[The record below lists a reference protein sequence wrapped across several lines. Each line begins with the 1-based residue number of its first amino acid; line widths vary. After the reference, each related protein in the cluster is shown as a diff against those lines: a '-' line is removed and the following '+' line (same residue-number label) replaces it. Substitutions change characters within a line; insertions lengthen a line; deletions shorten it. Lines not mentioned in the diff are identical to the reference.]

1 MKRKYLWLI
10 SGIPVLLVVV
20 AAYLLFPVMGA
31 KNAND
36 KVYVAAEDAGRID
49 VISPK
54 SQSVIASI
62 DLANNDNVDGAM
74 YMTHNVQVAP
84 DEKSVWVTANAMA
97 NHTASLKTRI
107 VNKLFPTAYANEGHD
122 EVSTAADQVVVIDP
136 LTDKITRRIDVGS
149 DLHLAHV
156 VLTPDSKFALVSSQ
170 NKGEVYKIDTE
181 TFKVVATAKAKSNA
195 QPHGLRISPDGKF
208 AYVALMGDKS
218 IGKLNLSTL
227 TFEYIPLNGTPV
239 QTGITADGKYA
250 LASVFT
256 GKSLAIVDTANE
268 SVRYAS
274 LPSDAKGPLQL
285 YPSSDVRYAYVADQ
299 GNDFGQPAGNSLY
312 KVDVQ
317 QAKTVQTIRVGTAP
331 HGVVVSPDDKYTYV
345 TNMESND
352 VSVVDNKAGKEVA
365 RISVGKKPNGISYWA
380 KP

>member
-1 MKRKYLWLI
+1 MKRKYLWLTGGI
-10 SGIPVLLVVV
+10 SVLLIV
-20 AAYLLFPVMGA
+20 AAAFLLFPVMGA
-31 KNAND
+31 NNAND

-54 SQSVIASI
+54 SRSVTAKI
-62 DLANNDNVDGAM
+62 DLANKEDADGTM
-74 YMTHNVQVAP
+74 YMAHNVQVAP
-84 DEKSVWVTANAMA
+84 DGKSIWVTANAMA

-107 VNKLFPTAYANEGHD
+107 LDKLFATAYADEGHN
-122 EVSTAADQVVVIDP
+122 EASTSSDQVIVIDP
-136 LTDKITRRIDVGS
+136 LTDKITRRIDIGS

-170 NKGEVYKIDTE
+170 NKAEVYKIDTE
-181 TFKVVATAKAKSNA
+181 TFKVVGTAKAKTNA
-195 QPHGLRISPDGKF
+195 QPHGLRVSPDGKY

-218 IGKLNLSTL
+218 IGKLSLATL
-227 TFEYIPLNGTPV
+227 AFEYIPLNGTPV

-256 GKSLAIVDTANE
+256 GKSVAIADTAT
-268 SVRYAS
+268 SKVRYAL
-274 LPSDAKGPLQL
+274 LPNDAQGPLQL
-285 YPSSDVRYAYVADQ
+285 YPSSDARYAYVADQ

-317 QAKTVQTIRVGTAP
+317 QAKTVQTIPVGTAP
-331 HGVVVSPDDKYTYV
+331 HGVVLSPDDRYTYV

-352 VSVVDNKAGKEVA
+352 VSVVDNNAGKEVA
-365 RISVGKKPNGISYWA
+365 RIKVGKKPNGISYWT
-380 KP
+380 KQ

>member
-1 MKRKYLWLI
+1 MKRKYLWFTGGI
-10 SGIPVLLVVV
+10 SVLLIV
-20 AAYLLFPVMGA
+20 AAALLLFPVMGA

-54 SQSVIASI
+54 SRSVIAKI
-62 DLANNDNVDGAM
+62 DLANKEDADGTM
-74 YMTHNVQVAP
+74 YMAHNVQVAP
-84 DEKSVWVTANAMA
+84 DGKSVWVTANAMA

-107 VNKLFPTAYANEGHD
+107 LNNLFPTAYADEGHD
-122 EVSTAADQVVVIDP
+122 EASTSSDQVVVIDP
-136 LTDKITRRIDVGS
+136 LTDKITRRIDIGS

-156 VLTPDSKFALVSSQ
+156 VLTPDSRFALVSSQ
-170 NKGEVYKIDTE
+170 NKGDVYKIDTE
-181 TFKVVATAKAKSNA
+181 TFKVVATAKAKTNA
-195 QPHGLRISPDGKF
+195 QPHGLRISPDGKY

-218 IGKLNLSTL
+218 IGKLSLSTL
-227 TFEYIPLNGTPV
+227 AFEYIPLNGTPV
-239 QTGITADGKYA
+239 QTGITTDGKYA

-256 GKSLAIVDTANE
+256 DKSMAIVDTATSN
-268 SVRYAS
+268 VRYAK

-285 YPSSDVRYAYVADQ
+285 YPLSDARYAYVADQ

-317 QAKTVQTIRVGTAP
+317 QAKTVQTIPVGTAP
-331 HGVVVSPDDKYTYV
+331 HGVVVSPDDRYTYV

-352 VSVVDNKAGKEVA
+352 VSVVDNNAGKEVA
-365 RISVGKKPNGISYWA
+365 RIKVGKKPNGISYWT
-380 KP
+380 KQ

>member
-1 MKRKYLWLI
+1 MKKKYLWFTGGI
-10 SGIPVLLVVV
+10 SVLLIV
-20 AAYLLFPVMGA
+20 AAALLLFPVMGA

-54 SQSVIASI
+54 SRSVIAKI
-62 DLANNDNVDGAM
+62 DLANKEDADGTM
-74 YMTHNVQVAP
+74 YMAHNVQVAP
-84 DEKSVWVTANAMA
+84 DGKSVWVTANAMA

-107 VNKLFPTAYANEGHD
+107 LNNLFPTAYADEGHD
-122 EVSTAADQVVVIDP
+122 EASTSSDQVVVINP
-136 LTDKITRRIDVGS
+136 LTDKITRRIDIGS

-156 VLTPDSKFALVSSQ
+156 VLTPDSRFALVSSQ
-170 NKGEVYKIDTE
+170 NKGDVYKIDTE
-181 TFKVVATAKAKSNA
+181 TFKVVATAKAKTNA
-195 QPHGLRISPDGKF
+195 QPHGLRISPDGKY

-218 IGKLNLSTL
+218 IGKLSLSTL
-227 TFEYIPLNGTPV
+227 AFEYIPLNGTPV
-239 QTGITADGKYA
+239 QTGITTDGKYA

-256 GKSLAIVDTANE
+256 DKSMAIVDTATSNI
-268 SVRYAS
+268 RYAK

-285 YPSSDVRYAYVADQ
+285 YPLSDARYAYVADQ

-317 QAKTVQTIRVGTAP
+317 QAKTVQTIPVGTAP
-331 HGVVVSPDDKYTYV
+331 HGVVVSPDDRYTYV

-352 VSVVDNKAGKEVA
+352 VSVVDNNAGKEVA
-365 RISVGKKPNGISYWA
+365 RIKVGKKPNGISYWT
-380 KP
+380 KQ

>member
-1 MKRKYLWLI
+1 MKRKYLWFTGGI
-10 SGIPVLLVVV
+10 SVLLIV
-20 AAYLLFPVMGA
+20 AAALLLFPVMGA

-54 SQSVIASI
+54 SRSVIAKI
-62 DLANNDNVDGAM
+62 DLANKEDADGTM
-74 YMTHNVQVAP
+74 YMAHNVQVAP
-84 DEKSVWVTANAMA
+84 DGKSVWVTANAMA

-107 VNKLFPTAYANEGHD
+107 LNNLFPTAYADEGHD
-122 EVSTAADQVVVIDP
+122 EASTSSDQVVVIDP
-136 LTDKITRRIDVGS
+136 LTDKITRRIDIGS

-156 VLTPDSKFALVSSQ
+156 VLTPDSRFALVSSQ
-170 NKGEVYKIDTE
+170 NKGDVYKIDTE
-181 TFKVVATAKAKSNA
+181 TFKVVATAKAKTNA
-195 QPHGLRISPDGKF
+195 QPHGLRISPDGKY

-218 IGKLNLSTL
+218 IGKLSLSTL
-227 TFEYIPLNGTPV
+227 AFEYIPLNGTPV
-239 QTGITADGKYA
+239 QTGITTDGRYA

-256 GKSLAIVDTANE
+256 DKSMAIVDTATSN
-268 SVRYAS
+268 VRYAK

-285 YPSSDVRYAYVADQ
+285 YPLSDARYAYVADQ

-317 QAKTVQTIRVGTAP
+317 QAKTVQTIPVGTAP
-331 HGVVVSPDDKYTYV
+331 HGVVVSPDDRYTYV

-352 VSVVDNKAGKEVA
+352 VSVVDNSAGKEVA
-365 RISVGKKPNGISYWA
+365 RIKVGKKPNGISYWT
-380 KP
+380 KQ

>member
-1 MKRKYLWLI
+1 MKRKYLWFTGGI
-10 SGIPVLLVVV
+10 SVLLIV
-20 AAYLLFPVMGA
+20 AAALLLFPVMGA

-54 SQSVIASI
+54 SRSVIAKI
-62 DLANNDNVDGAM
+62 DLANKEDADGTM
-74 YMTHNVQVAP
+74 YMAHNVQVAP
-84 DEKSVWVTANAMA
+84 DGKSVWVTANAMA

-107 VNKLFPTAYANEGHD
+107 LNNLFPTAYADEGHD
-122 EVSTAADQVVVIDP
+122 EASTSSDQVVVIDP
-136 LTDKITRRIDVGS
+136 LTDKITRRIDIGS

-156 VLTPDSKFALVSSQ
+156 VLTPDSRFALVSSQ
-170 NKGEVYKIDTE
+170 NKGDVYKIDTE
-181 TFKVVATAKAKSNA
+181 TFKVVATAKAKTNA
-195 QPHGLRISPDGKF
+195 QPHGLRISPDGKY

-218 IGKLNLSTL
+218 IGKLSLSTL
-227 TFEYIPLNGTPV
+227 AFEYIPLNGTPV
-239 QTGITADGKYA
+239 QTGITTDGRYA

-256 GKSLAIVDTANE
+256 DKSMAIVDTATSN
-268 SVRYAS
+268 VRYAK

-285 YPSSDVRYAYVADQ
+285 YPLSDARYAYVADQ

-317 QAKTVQTIRVGTAP
+317 QAKTVQTIPVGTAP
-331 HGVVVSPDDKYTYV
+331 HGVVVSPDDRYTYV

-352 VSVVDNKAGKEVA
+352 VSVVDNNAGKEVA
-365 RISVGKKPNGISYWA
+365 RIKVGKKPNGISYWT
-380 KP
+380 KQ

>member
-1 MKRKYLWLI
+1 MKRKYLWFTGGI
-10 SGIPVLLVVV
+10 SVLLIV
-20 AAYLLFPVMGA
+20 AAALLLFPVMGA

-54 SQSVIASI
+54 SRSVIAKI
-62 DLANNDNVDGAM
+62 DLANKEDADGTM
-74 YMTHNVQVAP
+74 YMAHNVQVAP
-84 DEKSVWVTANAMA
+84 DGKSVWVTANAMA

-107 VNKLFPTAYANEGHD
+107 LNNLFPTAYADEGHD
-122 EVSTAADQVVVIDP
+122 EASTSSDQVVVIDP
-136 LTDKITRRIDVGS
+136 LTDKITRRIDIGS

-156 VLTPDSKFALVSSQ
+156 VLTPDSRFALVSSQ
-170 NKGEVYKIDTE
+170 NKSDVYKIDTE
-181 TFKVVATAKAKSNA
+181 TFKVVATAKAKTNA
-195 QPHGLRISPDGKF
+195 QPHGLRISPDGKY

-218 IGKLNLSTL
+218 IGKLSLSTL
-227 TFEYIPLNGTPV
+227 AFEYIPLNGTPV
-239 QTGITADGKYA
+239 QTGITTDGRYA

-256 GKSLAIVDTANE
+256 DKSMAIVDTATSN
-268 SVRYAS
+268 VRYAK

-285 YPSSDVRYAYVADQ
+285 YPLSDARYAYVADQ

-317 QAKTVQTIRVGTAP
+317 QAKTVQTIPVGTAP
-331 HGVVVSPDDKYTYV
+331 HGVVVSPDDRYTYV

-352 VSVVDNKAGKEVA
+352 VSVVDNSAGKEVA
-365 RISVGKKPNGISYWA
+365 RIKVGKKPNGISYWT
-380 KP
+380 KQ

>member
-1 MKRKYLWLI
+1 MKKKYLWFTGGI
-10 SGIPVLLVVV
+10 SVLLIV
-20 AAYLLFPVMGA
+20 AAAILLFPVMGA

-54 SQSVIASI
+54 SRSVIAKI
-62 DLANNDNVDGAM
+62 DLANKEDADGTM
-74 YMTHNVQVAP
+74 YMAHNVQVAP
-84 DEKSVWVTANAMA
+84 DGKSVWVTANAMA

-107 VNKLFPTAYANEGHD
+107 LNNLFPTAYADEGHD
-122 EVSTAADQVVVIDP
+122 EASTSSDQVVVINP
-136 LTDKITRRIDVGS
+136 LTDKITRRIDIGS

-156 VLTPDSKFALVSSQ
+156 VLTPDSRFALVSSQ
-170 NKGEVYKIDTE
+170 NKGDVYKIDTE
-181 TFKVVATAKAKSNA
+181 TFKVVATAKAKTNA
-195 QPHGLRISPDGKF
+195 QPHGLRISPDGKY

-218 IGKLNLSTL
+218 IGKLSLSTL
-227 TFEYIPLNGTPV
+227 AFEYIPLNGTPV
-239 QTGITADGKYA
+239 QTGITTDGKYA

-256 GKSLAIVDTANE
+256 DKSMAIVDTATSNI
-268 SVRYAS
+268 RYAK

-285 YPSSDVRYAYVADQ
+285 YPLSDARYAYVADQ

-317 QAKTVQTIRVGTAP
+317 QAKTVQTIPVGTAP
-331 HGVVVSPDDKYTYV
+331 HGVVVSPDDRYTYV

-352 VSVVDNKAGKEVA
+352 VSVVDNNAGKEVA
-365 RISVGKKPNGISYWA
+365 RIKVGKKPNGISYWT
-380 KP
+380 KQ

>member
-1 MKRKYLWLI
+1 MKRKYLWFTGGI
-10 SGIPVLLVVV
+10 SVLLIV
-20 AAYLLFPVMGA
+20 AAALLLFPVMGA

-54 SQSVIASI
+54 SRSVIAKI
-62 DLANNDNVDGAM
+62 DLANKEDADGTM
-74 YMTHNVQVAP
+74 YMAHNVQVAP
-84 DEKSVWVTANAMA
+84 DGKSVWVTANAMA

-107 VNKLFPTAYANEGHD
+107 LNNLFPTAYADEGHD
-122 EVSTAADQVVVIDP
+122 EASTSSDQVVVIDP
-136 LTDKITRRIDVGS
+136 LTDKITRRIDIGS

-156 VLTPDSKFALVSSQ
+156 VLTPDSRFALVSSQ
-170 NKGEVYKIDTE
+170 NKGDVYKIDTE
-181 TFKVVATAKAKSNA
+181 TFKVVATAKAKTNA
-195 QPHGLRISPDGKF
+195 QPHGLRISPDGKY

-218 IGKLNLSTL
+218 IGKLSLSTL
-227 TFEYIPLNGTPV
+227 AFEYIPLNGTPV
-239 QTGITADGKYA
+239 QTGITTDGKYA

-256 GKSLAIVDTANE
+256 DKSMAIVDTATSNL
-268 SVRYAS
+268 RYAK

-285 YPSSDVRYAYVADQ
+285 YPLSDARYAYVADQ

-317 QAKTVQTIRVGTAP
+317 QAKTVQTIPVGTAP
-331 HGVVVSPDDKYTYV
+331 HGVVVSPDDRYTYV

-352 VSVVDNKAGKEVA
+352 VSVVDNNAGKEVA
-365 RISVGKKPNGISYWA
+365 RIKVGKKPNGISYWT
-380 KP
+380 KQ